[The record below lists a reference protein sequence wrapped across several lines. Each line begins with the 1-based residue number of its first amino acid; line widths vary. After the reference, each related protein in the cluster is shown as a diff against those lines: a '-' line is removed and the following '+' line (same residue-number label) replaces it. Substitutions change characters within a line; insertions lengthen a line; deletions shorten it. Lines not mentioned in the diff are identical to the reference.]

1 MPKLS
6 TIPTVYNELKQISI
20 SDLKRWD
27 YLNDVCIRNGAIQWS
42 REGVQTSS
50 IGIRVNLTTGSHL
63 ELTYKVNDTSINYTV
78 ELVRKPS
85 NLGKGFVFYFL
96 CPFSRKLSKKLYLYG
111 KHFVNRTMIQGLYEC
126 QRWSSLGRLIN
137 ANYDYLE
144 NASKAMQLL
153 ESKHFMKYYDGKPTK
168 RYLKIIHLI
177 EYAKRQP
184 YQSMDALLAS

>member
-1 MPKLS
+1 M
-6 TIPTVYNELKQISI
+6 IPTVYNELKQISI

-27 YLNDVCIRNGAIQWS
+27 YLNDGCIRNGSIQWS
-42 REGVQTSS
+42 IEGIQTAT
-50 IGIRVNLTTGSHL
+50 IGVYVNLATHSYL
-63 ELTYKVNDTSINYTV
+63 ELRYKVNDTSINYKV

-96 CPFSRKLSKKLYLYG
+96 CPFSRKLSKKLYLNG
-111 KHFVNRTMIQGLYEC
+111 KHFVNRTMIEGLYEC
-126 QRWSSLGRLIN
+126 QRWSSRDKLLF

-144 NASKAMQLL
+144 NVSKALELL
-153 ESKHFMKYYDGKPTK
+153 ESKHFMKYYDGRPTK

-184 YQSMDALLAS
+184 YQSIDALLAS